1 MTTFYV
7 DKNTTENENHF
18 SSLSAAINALPGDPS
33 IDVNI
38 KISPGEY
45 YEKTELRRGNVT
57 IEGTGNSAVETVIY
71 YDDCARQDMPD
82 GSKRGTFRSYSF
94 FIDASNVTVKNLTI
108 ANSSGTE
115 DKAWQAIALYADGDD
130 LYFENV
136 RLLGRQDT
144 LFTGPLPPK
153 EIQPGGFIGP
163 KQFDERI
170 NGRHHYKNC
179 YICGNVDFIFGSATA
194 LFENCVIESLARAF
208 EVQKKSPASES
219 GSDKSDKNKSDEKQ
233 SDDIVIHGY
242 ITAPSTPEGQ
252 EYGYIFKGCNF
263 VSQECP
269 PGSVYL
275 GRPWRDY
282 ARSVFIDCTIGEHIC
297 KEGFHDWDKP
307 HARECSCF
315 ATYGCFR
322 PDGEAFVP
330 SAPFAREID
339 ENELD
344 FLTYEKIFDKS

>member
-1 MTTFYV
+1 MITFYV
-7 DKNTTENENHF
+7 DKKTAGKEDHF
-18 SSLSAAINALPGDPS
+18 TSLSAAIKALPQDAS
-33 IDVNI
+33 EEAII
-38 KISPGEY
+38 KTAPGEY
-45 YEKTELRRGNVT
+45 YEKIELRRSNVT
-57 IEGTGNSAVETVIY
+57 IEGTGSSANETVFY

-194 LFENCVIESLARAF
+194 LFEDCEIESLARAF

-219 GSDKSDKNKSDEKQ
+219 GSDKSNKSGGNQ

-242 ITAPSTPEGQ
+242 VTAPSTPEGQ

-263 VSQECP
+263 VSKECP

-282 ARSVFIDCTIGEHIC
+282 AKAVFIDCTIGEHIC
-297 KEGFHDWDKP
+297 KDGFHDWDKP

-322 PDGEAFVP
+322 PDGKAYVPEA
-330 SAPFAREID
+330 AFAREVD

-344 FLTYEKIFDKS
+344 LLTYEKIFDKS

>member
-1 MTTFYV
+1 MTEILVNNRCPGDNNSEYISL
-7 DKNTTENENHF
+7 TEAIA
-18 SSLSAAINALPGDPS
+18 SLSSDESEHIT
-33 IDVNI
+33 I
-38 KISPGEY
+38 KIAPGEY
-45 YEKTELRRGNVT
+45 YEKIELRRGNVT
-57 IEGTGNSAVETVIY
+57 IEGTGSEAKDTLLF

-94 FIDASNVTVKNLTI
+94 FIDASNVTIKNLTI
-108 ANSSGTE
+108 ANTSGTE

-130 LYFENV
+130 LLFENV
-136 RLLGRQDT
+136 RLLGHQDT

-153 EIQPGGFIGP
+153 ELQPGGFIGP

-170 NGRHHYKNC
+170 NGHHHYKNC

-194 LFENCVIESLARAF
+194 LFEDCEIESLPRAF
-208 EVQKKSPASES
+208 EDGIQ
-219 GSDKSDKNKSDEKQ
+219 
-233 SDDIVIHGY
+233 GY
-242 ITAPSTPEGQ
+242 VTAPSTPEGQ

-263 VSQECP
+263 ISKDCP

-282 ARSVFIDCTIGEHIC
+282 ARSVFIDCTVGEHIC

-330 SAPFAREID
+330 EAAFAREID

-344 FLTYEKIFDKS
+344 LLIKYPVSLQLPS

>member
-1 MTTFYV
+1 MTIFYV
-7 DKNTTENENHF
+7 DKNTTGKEDHF
-18 SSLSAAINALPGDPS
+18 TSLSAAIKALPQDAS
-33 IDVNI
+33 EEAII
-38 KISPGEY
+38 KTAPGEY
-45 YEKTELRRGNVT
+45 YEKIELRRSNVT
-57 IEGTGNSAVETVIY
+57 IEGTGSSANETVFY

-170 NGRHHYKNC
+170 NGHHHYKNC

-194 LFENCVIESLARAF
+194 LFEDCEIESLARAF

-219 GSDKSDKNKSDEKQ
+219 GSDKSDKNKSDGKQ
-233 SDDIVIHGY
+233 SEDIVIHGY
-242 ITAPSTPEGQ
+242 VTAPSTPEGQ

-263 VSQECP
+263 VSKECP

-330 SAPFAREID
+330 SAPFAHEID

-344 FLTYEKIFDKS
+344 FLTYEKIFGKS